1 MARDVE
7 ADVKVNDKTKPGLDS
22 VERNFKS
29 TGDKIS
35 KESDRFGKK
44 TGDSIIRG
52 LASISPGLAKTV
64 ADGMGTGAK
73 LGGPLLISGIVSALP
88 VLSGL
93 IGAAV
98 TGGAAGAGILGGVA
112 LAARDERVKAAGAAL
127 ASNLLSDLGTKAD
140 VFIAPVLNV
149 IDTIGERFQEN
160 GDTIESIFAN
170 SAKFLEPLADSVL
183 DFTSS
188 ILEGIDIAV
197 GRAGPVMEALGTGI
211 ETLGTEV
218 RGFFDNLSSN
228 SEANAAVLEET
239 FNAAAGAVN
248 LLGTS
253 LTAVSYVFAQFDK
266 VMPLSLLGQLVGL
279 FEDTD
284 DKAEEAT
291 TGLHANASGMQVLS
305 DATEVAGKDFQLF
318 NKALQDNA
326 AAAKAA
332 DEAQRS
338 LFDDLTSV
346 GAAMDGATTS
356 AKKNGRTLSENTE
369 KGRNNRTA
377 LSNLASAFNTYRT
390 NLEKSGRSA
399 TEVNGVMATQ
409 RNRLISA
416 ATAMG
421 ATKAEARRLADSLL
435 GIKPRAVSVKV
446 NGSAA
451 AASNARN
458 VRQEIE
464 QVRSK
469 SVTVTVRVNDTQLDA
484 VERRLARAGG
494 ANAAAGDSFGQ
505 NAAGQLSRVGGAAAV
520 NATVTS
526 NLYLDGRLVHSYTD
540 QQIAASRSREKFRSK
555 VGRRT

>member
-7 ADVKVNDKTKPGLDS
+7 ADVKVNDKTKPGLSS

-35 KESDRFGKK
+35 KESDRFGKSA
-44 TGDSIIRG
+44 GDSIIRS
-52 LASISPGLAKTV
+52 LASVSPKLAKTV
-64 ADGMGTGAK
+64 ADGMGTGAQ
-73 LGGPLLISGIVSALP
+73 LGAPLLISGIVSALP

-149 IDTIGERFQEN
+149 IDSIGERFQEN

-183 DFTSS
+183 DFTGS

-197 GRAGPVMEALGTGI
+197 GRAGPVMSALNDGI
-211 ETLGTEV
+211 ETLGNSIE
-218 RGFFDNLSSN
+218 GFFDNVSSN
-228 SEANAAVLEET
+228 SEANAAVLEES

-248 LLGTS
+248 ILGAALSGIT
-253 LTAVSYVFAQFDK
+253 YIFAQFDK

-284 DKAEEAT
+284 DKAKEAT

-338 LFDDLTSV
+338 LFDDLTQV
-346 GAAMDGATTS
+346 GEASDKATAS

-369 KGRNNRTA
+369 KGRNNRAA
-377 LSNLASAFNTYRT
+377 LSALASAFNGYRG

-399 TEVNGVMATQ
+399 SEVNRVMSTQ
-409 RNRLISA
+409 RSRLVAVAQSMGQSKSA
-416 ATAMG
+416 AN
-421 ATKAEARRLADSLL
+421 RLADSLL
-435 GIKPRAVSVKV
+435 GIKPRSVSVKV

-458 VRQEIE
+458 VREEIA
-464 QVRSK
+464 QVKSK

-494 ANAAAGDSFGQ
+494 ANAAVGDSFGQ

>member
-7 ADVKVNDKTKPGLDS
+7 ADVKVNDKTKPGLSS

-35 KESDRFGKK
+35 KESDRFGKSA
-44 TGDSIIRG
+44 GDSIIRG
-52 LASISPGLAKTV
+52 LASVSPKLAKTV
-64 ADGMGTGAK
+64 ADGMGTGAQ
-73 LGGPLLISGIVSALP
+73 LGAPLLISGIVSALP

-149 IDTIGERFQEN
+149 IDSIGERFQEN

-183 DFTSS
+183 DFTGS

-197 GRAGPVMEALGTGI
+197 GRAGPVMSALNDGI
-211 ETLGTEV
+211 ETLGNSIE
-218 RGFFDNLSSN
+218 GFFDNVSSN
-228 SEANAAVLEET
+228 SEANAAVLEES

-248 LLGTS
+248 ILGAALSGIT
-253 LTAVSYVFAQFDK
+253 YIFAQFDK

-284 DKAEEAT
+284 DKAKEAT

-338 LFDDLTSV
+338 LFDDLTQV
-346 GAAMDGATTS
+346 GEASDKATAS

-369 KGRNNRTA
+369 KGRNNRAA
-377 LSNLASAFNTYRT
+377 LSALASAFNGYRG

-399 TEVNGVMATQ
+399 SEVNRVMSTQ
-409 RNRLISA
+409 RSRLVAVAQSMGQSKSA
-416 ATAMG
+416 AN
-421 ATKAEARRLADSLL
+421 RLADSLL
-435 GIKPRAVSVKV
+435 GIKPRSVSVKV

-458 VRQEIE
+458 VREEIA
-464 QVRSK
+464 QVKSK

-540 QQIAASRSREKFRSK
+540 SQIAANRSREKFRSK